1 MTREQIQSTLQGIL
15 RRIAPEAD
23 FSAIPPDASL
33 RETLDID
40 SFDYLRFIMDLHKE
54 LKVEIPEA
62 DYPKLGTLRAV
73 VDYLASRVA

>member
-1 MTREQIQSTLQGIL
+1 MLFRS
-15 RRIAPEAD
+15 APEAD

-54 LKVEIPEA
+54 LKVEIPES
-62 DYPKLGTLRAV
+62 DYPKLGTLNAV
-73 VDYLASRVA
+73 VDYLASRCG